1 MIIRELKIVG
11 LETPIGKK
19 NKTSL
24 QHKGFGKKLMK
35 EAERICCEDF
45 NKKKIFVLSGIGVKK
60 YYIQLGYKDR
70 GVYLF
75 KDLK

>member
-35 EAERICCEDF
+35 EAERICYEDF
-45 NKKKIFVLSGIGVKK
+45 DKKYLFVLSGVGVKN
-60 YYIQLGYKDR
+60 YYRNLG
-70 GVYLF
+70 F
-75 KDLK
+75 KDKGIYLYKKII